1 MKSLLTTLFN
11 KINAEY
17 NIYTNPTKAMN
28 FIRALWE
35 VQKEVVQ
42 LGGEVLPIESLL

>member
-1 MKSLLTTLFN
+1 MTSLLTALFN
-11 KINAEY
+11 KIKAEY
-17 NIYTNPTKAMN
+17 DICTNSTKAMN

-42 LGGEVLPIESLL
+42 LGEEVLPIESLL